1 MSERFK
7 PVAGVY
13 LVFKKQN
20 GEILLLR
27 RYNTGFGDGQ
37 YSMVSGHIDGGES
50 FQQAAIREGRE
61 EAGVAI
67 KMNGLKVLYVLH
79 RMNKAQN
86 YEAINVFIQVKNWN
100 GEIQNTEPE
109 KCDDLSWFDPNNL
122 PENVLDYVKFALNEI
137 QKGQTYGEFGW
148 GI

>member
-13 LVFKKQN
+13 LVFKNQS

-37 YSMVSGHIDGGES
+37 YSIVSGHIDGGES
-50 FQQAAIREGRE
+50 FLHAAVREGKE
-61 EAGVAI
+61 EAGVEI
-67 KMNGLKVLYVLH
+67 KISDLKVLYVLH
-79 RMNKAQN
+79 RMDKAQN
-86 YEAINVFIQVKNWN
+86 YEAINVFIEVKNWR

-109 KCDDLSWFDPNNL
+109 KCDDLSWFDPASL
-122 PENVLDYVKFALNEI
+122 PENVLDYVKYSLSEI
-137 QKGQTYGEFGW
+137 QKG
-148 GI
+148 